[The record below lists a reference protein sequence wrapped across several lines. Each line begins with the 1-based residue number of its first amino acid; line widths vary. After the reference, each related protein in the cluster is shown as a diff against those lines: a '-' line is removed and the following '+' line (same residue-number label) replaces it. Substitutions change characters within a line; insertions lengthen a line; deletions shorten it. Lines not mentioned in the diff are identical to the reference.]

1 MLAKR
6 LFWTG
11 VLVLSYALAATLA
24 DFILNAVILGSPNGF
39 SPVETAILA
48 VLVGTPATYYLI
60 GQRMYL
66 RRAIAQRDQTDADLR
81 RKTGEL
87 AVSEARYRLLAD
99 GSPDVIIRYDTSG
112 QVEYLSPA
120 ARKYGWDADALNGAN
135 VASSVDPS
143 ENERNQKFLEDLA
156 AGRPVPHG
164 EENIWRASTPAGETV
179 YFEGRSSPITGED
192 GAALG
197 VVAVL
202 RDVTERRVAAE
213 ALQQSEQKLRGLFE
227 LAPVGIALTD
237 MNGRYVEFNEAFRE
251 ICGYTEEELKALDYW
266 KLTPPEYDEDEAAQL
281 ASMEKTGRYGPYEKE
296 YVRKDGSRIPLRLN
310 GLLIEGPGGEKFIW
324 SIVEDIT
331 EQRRTEAVLID
342 ARNAAEAATIAKSE
356 FLSNM
361 SHEIRTPLTGVVGFA
376 GLLKAMD
383 PLPTQ
388 ARQYADRIAT
398 SAEALLSVV
407 NDVLDFSKLE
417 AGQMELDP
425 HPFNPADLVET
436 AADLV
441 RDRAASKGL
450 TVGVAINSALP
461 TLLLAD
467 GARLRQVLLNLLTNA
482 IKFTDRGRVDVTAA
496 YASDTQRIRVAVR
509 DTGIGVSP
517 ALASRLF
524 QRFSQVDS
532 SSTRAQGGTGLGL
545 AICKSLVEAMEG
557 EIGFDSKPG
566 VGSVFWFEVPAP
578 ATAEDAPAKH
588 ATEQPVH
595 AEVGRMSLL
604 VVDDVA
610 VNRELVATMLS
621 PFDVTLFEAASGPQ
635 AVKLAMERPFDLIL
649 MDLQMPGMDGLGATQ
664 AIRANSDLNRT
675 TPILALSANVLP
687 EHIAAC
693 RAAGMDGHIA
703 KPISP
708 AELLGQVARWSSTAR
723 QGSQAVEQRS
733 QG

>member
-24 DFILNAVILGSPNGF
+24 DFILNAVIMGSPKGF
-39 SPVETAILA
+39 SPVETVILA
-48 VLVGTPATYYLI
+48 VLIGTPATYYLI
-60 GQRMYL
+60 GQRIYL
-66 RRAIAQRDQTDADLR
+66 RRAIAQRDQTDSDLQ

-120 ARKYGWDADALNGAN
+120 ARKYGWDPDKVDGAN
-135 VASSVDPS
+135 VASSLDPS
-143 ENERNQKFLEDLA
+143 EEERNQKFLEDLA
-156 AGRPVPHG
+156 AGRPVPQG
-164 EENIWRASTPAGETV
+164 EENIWRVSTPAGETV
-179 YFEGRSSPITGED
+179 YFEGRSSPIRSED
-192 GAALG
+192 GTVLG
-197 VVAVL
+197 AVAVL

-213 ALQQSEQKLRGLFE
+213 ALQQNEQKLRGLFE

-237 MNGRYVEFNEAFRE
+237 MNGRYVEFNEAFRKV
-251 ICGYTEEELKALDYW
+251 CGYTEEELKALDYW
-266 KLTPPEYDEDEAAQL
+266 KLTPPEYDQDEAAQL
-281 ASMEKTGRYGPYEKE
+281 ASLEKTGRYGPYEKE
-296 YVRKDGSRIPLRLN
+296 YIRKDGSRVPLRLN
-310 GLLIEGPGGEKFIW
+310 GLLIEGSGGEKFIW

-376 GLLKAMD
+376 GLLKAME
-383 PLPTQ
+383 PLPAQ

-417 AGQMELDP
+417 AGQMDLDP
-425 HPFNPADLVET
+425 HPFNPTELVDT
-436 AADLV
+436 AVDLV

-450 TVGVAINSALP
+450 TVGVAIDSALP
-461 TLLLAD
+461 TPLVAD
-467 GARLRQVLLNLLTNA
+467 CARLRQVLLNLLTNA
-482 IKFTDRGRVDVTAA
+482 IKFTDRGRVVVTAG
-496 YASDTQRIRVAVR
+496 YASATQRMRVAVR

-545 AICKSLVEAMEG
+545 AICKSLIEAMKG

-566 VGSVFWFEVPAP
+566 IGSVFWFEVPAP
-578 ATAEDAPAKH
+578 VAAEDPAEN

-595 AEVGRMSLL
+595 ADVGRISLL

-621 PFDVTLFEAASGPQ
+621 PFDVTLFEAASGPE
-635 AVKLAMERPFDLIL
+635 AVKLAMERRFDLIL
-649 MDLQMPGMDGLGATQ
+649 MDLQMPGMDGLAATK
-664 AIRANSDLNRT
+664 AIRANSDVNRV

-687 EHIAAC
+687 EHVAAC

-703 KPISP
+703 KPIS
-708 AELLGQVARWSSTAR
+708 ADELLGQVARWSSTAR
-723 QGSQAVEQRS
+723 EWSQAEQRS
-733 QG
+733 TG